1 MSCWVVVNIAS
12 HIGLSFTL
20 ESGIPV
26 LNTELSFRVNKP
38 ATATMYLRPAHTEHD
53 TNTHYKF
60 IQDNPLGVLT
70 TAIKSESYPLL
81 QSSHIPW
88 ILDLPDSTS
97 SSSDSEPAKLRGHL
111 ARANPH
117 AKALSEAAAAV
128 KTGRSSGTK
137 YAKLDE
143 EVMVLFTSSVH
154 HYVTPKFYV
163 ETKPS
168 TGKVVPTWD
177 YVAVQVYGYM
187 TVFYDG
193 SAPETGEFLTKQISD
208 LSKQS
213 EEKIF
218 GFDGQEG
225 RASAWNVNE
234 APESYVSLLKKAI
247 IGVEIEITRTQGKW
261 KMSQELAKGD
271 REGVIE
277 GFERLGTETGNDVA
291 RIVRE
296 RGELKDRGQKV

>member
-1 MSCWVVVNIAS
+1 M
-12 HIGLSFTL
+12 
-20 ESGIPV
+20 
-26 LNTELSFRVNKP
+26 
-38 ATATMYLRPAHTEHD
+38 
-53 TNTHYKF
+53 
-60 IQDNPLGVLT
+60 
-70 TAIKSESYPLL
+70 
-81 QSSHIPW
+81 
-88 ILDLPDSTS
+88 
-97 SSSDSEPAKLRGHL
+97 

-117 AKALSEAAAAV
+117 AKVLSEAAAAL
-128 KTGRSSGTK
+128 KEGRSSDTRFARLG
-137 YAKLDE
+137 E
-143 EVMVLFTSSVH
+143 EVMVLFTSPVH

-177 YVAVQVYGYM
+177 YSAVQCYGFI
-187 TVFYDG
+187 TVFFDG
-193 SAPETGEFLTKQISD
+193 SAPETGEYLSKQIND

-218 GFDGQEG
+218 GYDGLEG
-225 RASAWNVNE
+225 RPRAWDVNE
-234 APESYVSLLKKAI
+234 SPESYVSLLKKAI
-247 IGVEIEITRTQGKW
+247 IGVEIEVTRVHGKW

-296 RGELKDRGQKV
+296 RGELKDTGRIE